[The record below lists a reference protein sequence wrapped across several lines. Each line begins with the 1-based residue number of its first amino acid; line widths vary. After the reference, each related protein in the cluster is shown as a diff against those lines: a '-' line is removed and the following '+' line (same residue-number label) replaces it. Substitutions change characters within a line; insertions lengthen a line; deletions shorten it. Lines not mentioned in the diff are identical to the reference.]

1 MPKSALFGLGVI
13 CIIGAAW
20 VYFNQDKLKRKN
32 CSCEEAEE
40 KKYNVID
47 SSKLDE
53 ILLQ

>member
-1 MPKSALFGLGVI
+1 MSKSTLITLVI
-13 CIIGAAW
+13 ICLSAAAW
-20 VYFNQDKLKRKN
+20 LYFNQNKLKRKN